1 MNGNAILRAAMVLAA
16 LGALACKGTQPEP
29 QTPAQQAGA
38 AVQAAGE
45 AVAEAAAAGA
55 DKAGE
60 AVEQAADK
68 VAEVATQAG
77 ERVVQAG
84 EAAVDKAGEVAAKV
98 ADQVAQVAS
107 QAADKAVQA
116 GQAAKAAAGTVAAK
130 ATAAAKVAD
139 TAAQAVEKP
148 APAPAPAK
156 QDPGPRTVVMKAKQG
171 DVKFDHK
178 EHGANYACA
187 KCHGA
192 GTPGKV
198 SMGKESAH
206 KVCKGCHV
214 AEGAGPTKCAECH
227 PKAAA
232 Q

>member
-68 VAEVATQAG
+68 VAEVAT
-77 ERVVQAG
+77 
-84 EAAVDKAGEVAAKV
+84 
-98 ADQVAQVAS
+98 